1 MGKILIRDHPEE
13 HELIRRTR
21 DYYERN
27 AEEYF
32 SATAKGKTSSAYQLF
47 LDGLPKNA
55 RILDA
60 GCGSG
65 RDTAFFL
72 RRGYDVSAFDA
83 SVALCRLS
91 TSLTRVSTR
100 QLRFQELDEIE
111 EYDGVWA
118 SASLL
123 HVPRVELPDCV
134 SRLIRALK
142 PGGVMYM
149 SFKHGSGERFAP
161 EGRFF
166 ADQTSGGLQSVLDEV
181 GGTGTEKSWVTP
193 GTDVYGNPTR
203 WVNALIRKT
212 INVPY

>member
-1 MGKILIRDHPEE
+1 MNKILIRDHPES
-13 HELIRRTR
+13 HELIRQTR

-32 SATAKGKTSSAYQLF
+32 SATAKGKTSEAYQLF
-47 LDGLPKNA
+47 LGGLPKDA
-55 RILDA
+55 WILDA

-72 RRGYDVSAFDA
+72 RREYDVSAFDA
-83 SVALCRLS
+83 SAALCRLS
-91 TSLTRVSTR
+91 TSLTGVPTR
-100 QLRFQELDEIE
+100 QLRFQEFDEIE
-111 EYDGVWA
+111 QYDGVWA

-123 HVPRVELPDCV
+123 HVPRVELPDCI
-134 SRLIRALK
+134 SRLVRALK

-149 SFKHGSGERFAP
+149 SFKHGSGERLAP

-166 ADQTSGGLQSVLDEV
+166 ADQTSGDLQSVLDEV
-181 GGTGTEKSWVTP
+181 GGTGTEKLWVTP

-203 WVNALIRKT
+203 WVNALIRKKS
-212 INVPY
+212 

>member
-1 MGKILIRDHPEE
+1 MSKILIRDHPEE

-32 SATAKGKTSSAYQLF
+32 SATAKGKTSKAYQLF
-47 LDGLPKNA
+47 LGGLPKSA

-83 SVALCRLS
+83 SAALCRLS
-91 TSLTRVSTR
+91 TSLTGVSTR
-100 QLRFQELDEIE
+100 QLRFQEFDEIE

-123 HVPRVELPDCV
+123 HVPRVELADCV

-142 PGGVMYM
+142 PRGVMYM

-181 GGTGTEKSWVTP
+181 GGNWNREV
-193 GTDVYGNPTR
+193 VGNPGHGCI
-203 WVNALIRKT
+203 W
-212 INVPY
+212 

>member
-1 MGKILIRDHPEE
+1 MRRILIRDRSEE
-13 HELIRRTR
+13 HDLIRGTR
-21 DYYERN
+21 DYYEHN

-32 SATAKGKTSSAYQLF
+32 RATAEGKTSKAYRLF
-47 LDGLPKNA
+47 LRGLPKDA

-83 SVALCRLS
+83 SAALCRLS
-91 TSLTRVSTR
+91 TGLTGVLTR
-100 QLRFQELDEIE
+100 QLRFQEFGEIE
-111 EYDGVWA
+111 QYDGVWA

-123 HVPRVELPDCV
+123 HVPSVELPDCI
-134 SRLIRALK
+134 SRLVRALK

-149 SFKHGSGERFAP
+149 SFKHGPGERVAP

-166 ADQTSGGLQSVLDEV
+166 ADQTSDGLQSLLDEV
-181 GGTGTEKSWVTP
+181 GGTGTEKLWVTA
-193 GTDVYGNPTR
+193 GTGVYGDPTC
-203 WVNALIRKT
+203 WVNAVIRKT
-212 INVPY
+212 FNAPC

>member
-1 MGKILIRDHPEE
+1 MSKILIRDHPET

-21 DYYERN
+21 DYYECN

-32 SATAKGKTSSAYQLF
+32 SATAKGKTANAYPLF
-47 LDGLPKNA
+47 LDGLPRGG

-83 SVALCRLS
+83 SAALCRLS
-91 TSLTRVSTR
+91 TSLTGVSTR
-100 QLRFQELDEIE
+100 QLRFQEFDEIE

-123 HVPRVELPDCV
+123 HVPNVELPDCI

-166 ADQTSGGLQSVLDEV
+166 ADQTPDNLQLLLDELRRIR
-181 GGTGTEKSWVTP
+181 TGKLWVTA
-193 GTDVYGNPTR
+193 GTVVYGDPTR
-203 WVNALIRKT
+203 WVHAVIRKRS
-212 INVPY
+212 